1 MTVDHDRCI
10 GCKYCYQ
17 ACPFG
22 VPHYTS
28 AGMDKC
34 DLCLE
39 AGVALGEAPNCV
51 QACKFRALHFGTI
64 DDLVA
69 GSGGRAKKIEAS
81 TGPSYVL
88 L

>member
-1 MTVDHDRCI
+1 MRPV
-10 GCKYCYQ
+10 
-17 ACPFG
+17 
-22 VPHYTS
+22 
-28 AGMDKC
+28 
-34 DLCLE
+34 LE

-64 DDLVA
+64 DELVA